1 MSELGELVKDF
12 VGKIPFLVSFIL
24 FIIYLVI
31 SSDVFFSRVLKKI
44 DGATQLENIT
54 TYGIVVQ
61 GIILSVSFILVD
73 IIVNYI
79 T

>member
-61 GIILSVSFILVD
+61 GIILSISFILVD